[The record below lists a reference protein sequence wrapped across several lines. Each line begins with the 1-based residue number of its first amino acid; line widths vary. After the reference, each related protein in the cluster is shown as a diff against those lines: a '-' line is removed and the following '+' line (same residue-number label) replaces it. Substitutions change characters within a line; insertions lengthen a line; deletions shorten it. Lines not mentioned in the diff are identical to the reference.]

1 MSPTNFRGSK
11 SASRDKTGATDQRG
25 DVAEALSHS
34 GVAASHSIAHVI
46 PVVERFAARAL
57 LMIGCVFLRE
67 SASCSRL
74 DASSFEQVPVA
85 RDWTRLPTSK
95 CQLLAIGRVFLRAS
109 AGCSRLDASSYEH
122 LSFAHKSL
130 HPIRICP
137 VCSCSSF
144 PLAGSTRLC
153 QYGWDRT
160 LTPRAVSDVFAA
172 PIPVAVCL
180 LIKWHLIKYPPRTA
194 NKALH
199 LNNLR
204 LA

>member
-1 MSPTNFRGSK
+1 MMSPTNFRGSK

-109 AGCSRLDASSYEH
+109 ASCSRLDASSYEQVPVARDWTRLPTSKCH
-122 LSFAHKSL
+122 LLTNFRVLPQSVAVSRVRPF
-130 HPIRICP
+130 
-137 VCSCSSF
+137 CSSEQ
-144 PLAGSTRLC
+144 LA
-153 QYGWDRT
+153 
-160 LTPRAVSDVFAA
+160 F
-172 PIPVAVCL
+172 
-180 LIKWHLIKYPPRTA
+180 
-194 NKALH
+194 
-199 LNNLR
+199 
-204 LA
+204 

>member
-67 SASCSRL
+67 SAS
-74 DASSFEQVPVA
+74 
-85 RDWTRLPTSK
+85 
-95 CQLLAIGRVFLRAS
+95 
-109 AGCSRLDASSYEH
+109 CSRLDASSYEH

>member
-1 MSPTNFRGSK
+1 MCDLSSNMMSPTNFRGSK

-34 GVAASHSIAHVI
+34 GAHVI

-109 AGCSRLDASSYEH
+109 A
-122 LSFAHKSL
+122 
-130 HPIRICP
+130 
-137 VCSCSSF
+137 SCS
-144 PLAGSTRLC
+144 
-153 QYGWDRT
+153 
-160 LTPRAVSDVFAA
+160 
-172 PIPVAVCL
+172 
-180 LIKWHLIKYPPRTA
+180 
-194 NKALH
+194 
-199 LNNLR
+199 
-204 LA
+204 

>member
-1 MSPTNFRGSK
+1 VPVARDWTRLPSSK
-11 SASRDKTGATDQRG
+11 CQ
-25 DVAEALSHS
+25 LL
-34 GVAASHSIAHVI
+34 VI
-46 PVVERFAARAL
+46 GR
-57 LMIGCVFLRE
+57 VFLRA

-74 DASSFEQVPVA
+74 DASSFEQAPVA

>member
-1 MSPTNFRGSK
+1 MMSPTNFRGSK

-67 SASCSRL
+67 SAGCSRL

-109 AGCSRLDASSYEH
+109 VICSQIIAPNQNLSGLLVFVLSVSRINSTLSIRLGPDAY
-122 LSFAHKSL
+122 A
-130 HPIRICP
+130 
-137 VCSCSSF
+137 
-144 PLAGSTRLC
+144 
-153 QYGWDRT
+153 
-160 LTPRAVSDVFAA
+160 PRG
-172 PIPVAVCL
+172 I
-180 LIKWHLIKYPPRTA
+180 
-194 NKALH
+194 
-199 LNNLR
+199 
-204 LA
+204 